1 MTDLVILVGSVY
13 GGSVEVAECIAEAVE
28 KVGLSVEVTE
38 TPSSDHLKGNSVLL
52 LVTSTTGSGEL
63 PDNIQPL
70 YEELQQQPVAL
81 SGRDYAV
88 VALGD
93 SSYGESYCAAGLL
106 LDEQFADLGAKAL
119 VPLLKIDAL
128 EFFQPAEGVSDW
140 LDNWLA
146 VLLKKSTANKS
157 TR

>member
-1 MTDLVILVGSVY
+1 MNIVY
-13 GGSVEVAECIAEAVE
+13 TIDAVRE
-28 KVGLSVEVTE
+28 QVKAWKQAGLSVEVTDV
-38 TPSSDHLKGNSVLL
+38 PSATHLEGSSTIL

-70 YEELQQQPVAL
+70 YEQLQQQPVAL

-93 SSYGESYCAAGLL
+93 SSYGDTYCAAGLL

-119 VPLLKIDAL
+119 ITLLKIDAL
-128 EFFQPAEGVSDW
+128 EFFQPADGVSDW
-140 LDNWLA
+140 LDGWLE
-146 VLLKKSTANKS
+146 VLLAKTV
-157 TR
+157 R

>member
-13 GGSVEVAECIAEAVE
+13 GGSVEVAERVAEAVE
-28 KVGLSVEVTE
+28 QAGLSVEVTDV
-38 TPSSDHLKGNSVLL
+38 PSATHLEGSSTIL

-70 YEELQQQPVAL
+70 YEQLQQQPVAL

-93 SSYGESYCAAGLL
+93 SSYGDTYCAAGLL

-119 VPLLKIDAL
+119 IPLLKIDAL
-128 EFFQPAEGVSDW
+128 EFFQPADGVSDW
-140 LDNWLA
+140 LDGWLE
-146 VLLKKSTANKS
+146 VLLAKTV
-157 TR
+157 R